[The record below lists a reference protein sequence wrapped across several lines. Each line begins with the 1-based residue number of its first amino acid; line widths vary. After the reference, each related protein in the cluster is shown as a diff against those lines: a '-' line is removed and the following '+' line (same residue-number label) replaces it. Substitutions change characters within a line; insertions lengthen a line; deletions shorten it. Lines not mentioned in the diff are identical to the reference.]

1 MILSGLAGLILLAFL
16 IFQIPIVR
24 DAVEWPLAAVE
35 WRYEKLTTNLRNL
48 VNPVGPVPT
57 AVPET
62 PVAVSPTA
70 SKAIVQPTSTVRV
83 VPTSTQAP
91 LPSKIILQPPPFEK
105 QTANNCGPAALSM
118 AMHIYGW
125 EGSQADI
132 AEQIKPV
139 SGDRNVNPE
148 ELAYFVRNFAGWLKI
163 EFRVD
168 GNISILKRLLAN
180 HYPVIIEGASKLDP
194 NDRLSPSDD
203 LWDAHYLL
211 VTGYDDASQIITTQD
226 SYYGPDQEITYS
238 QFEMDWKPF
247 NYLYM
252 VLYLPEEAAELMS
265 ILGTDW
271 DVIQNRQAA
280 LSRSQSA
287 VENEPLDPFTWFNLG
302 SNLVYFDKYDEAA
315 HAYDKARELGLPLRM
330 FRYQFGPF
338 LAYFHS
344 GRNEELLLLADYAL
358 GVTEKSEETWLWYG
372 YGLYRKG
379 DYDGALAA
387 WNRAEEINPKFYDD
401 QAHKAKAL
409 LGQ

>member
-1 MILSGLAGLILLAFL
+1 MSKRLPMILSGLAGLILLAFL
-16 IFQIPIVR
+16 IVQIPIVR

-62 PVAVSPTA
+62 PASVSPMA
-70 SKAIVQPTSTVRV
+70 SNVIVQPTSTVSV

-91 LPSKIILQPPPFEK
+91 LPSQIVLQPPPFEK

-118 AMHIYGW
+118 AMQIYGG

-168 GNISILKRLLAN
+168 GNITILKRLLAN
-180 HYPVIIEGASKLDP
+180 HYPVIIEVASKLDP

-252 VLYLPEEAAELMS
+252 VLYLPEEAAELMR
-265 ILGTDW
+265 ILGTYW
-271 DVIQNRQAA
+271 
-280 LSRSQSA
+280 
-287 VENEPLDPFTWFNLG
+287 
-302 SNLVYFDKYDEAA
+302 EAFQTR
-315 HAYDKARELGLPLRM
+315 HA
-330 FRYQFGPF
+330 
-338 LAYFHS
+338 
-344 GRNEELLLLADYAL
+344 
-358 GVTEKSEETWLWYG
+358 
-372 YGLYRKG
+372 
-379 DYDGALAA
+379 
-387 WNRAEEINPKFYDD
+387 
-401 QAHKAKAL
+401 
-409 LGQ
+409 

>member
-1 MILSGLAGLILLAFL
+1 MILLGLAGLILLAFL
-16 IFQIPIVR
+16 IFQIPVVR
-24 DAVEWPLAAVE
+24 SAVE
-35 WRYEKLTTNLRNL
+35 WRAEAVEWGYEKLTINLRNL
-48 VNPVGPVPT
+48 VNPIGPVPT
-57 AVPET
+57 AMPET
-62 PVAVSPTA
+62 PTLVSPRA
-70 SKAIVQPTSTVRV
+70 ANVNVQPTSTVMV
-83 VPTSTQAP
+83 VPTSTLVP
-91 LPSKIILQPPPFEK
+91 LPSQIILQPPPFEK
-105 QTANNCGPAALSM
+105 QSANNCGPAALSM

-132 AEQIKPV
+132 ADQIKPV

-148 ELAYFVRNFAGWLKI
+148 ELAYFVRNFAGWLNI

-168 GNISILKRLLAN
+168 GSLPLLKRLLAN
-180 HYPVIIEGASKLDP
+180 HYPVIIEGASSLDP

-211 VTGYDDASQIITTQD
+211 VTGYNDTSQTITTQD
-226 SYYGPDQEITYS
+226 SYYGPNQEITYS
-238 QFEMDWKPF
+238 QFEKDWKPF

-252 VLYLPEEAAELMS
+252 VLYLPEETGELTT

-271 DVIQNRQAA
+271 DVIQNRQTA
-280 LSRSQSA
+280 LTRSESA
-287 VENEPLDPFTWFNLG
+287 VENEPLDAFTWFNLG
-302 SNLVYFDKYDEAA
+302 SNLVYFDKYEEAA

-372 YGLYRKG
+372 YSLYRKG

-387 WNRAEEINPKFYDD
+387 WNRAEEINPKIYDD
-401 QAHKAKAL
+401 QARKAKAL